1 MVRARVLSILAV
13 LILVPAAATPVRA
26 AGTAREYVPLDV
38 FQLLARAHYVLHG
51 QITHGAGRL
60 AEVKVLENFKGEAPD
75 AIRVDFRDLN
85 IQVSAREEV
94 VLRDGDEY
102 VLFLDKPDFRK
113 PSPKKED
120 IFEPFRGRAGLMLLP
135 PEGAGAVIE
144 AMRSLAPLV
153 SKPPN
158 EQEDGLR
165 QRAQIDNS
173 SLRRAALEELLRLE
187 DANPSDLA
195 WLQKVVQDRDPAVR
209 RLALQMQ
216 AAALH
221 QLGGDEAGEGE
232 RSVLETIRM
241 HAHVDPD
248 ESVRVEATK
257 TLGAWP
263 VKDDV
268 IPDLQSLGVQDGAQS
283 VRYEARRLL
292 FLWGKIG
299 PS

>member
-1 MVRARVLSILAV
+1 MRRASGLVLMALLA
-13 LILVPAAATPVRA
+13 LVTRAEA
-26 AGTAREYVPLDV
+26 AGTAKESVPLDL
-38 FQLLARAHYVLHG
+38 FQLMARAHYVLHG
-51 QITHGAGRL
+51 QITHGAERL
-60 AEVKVLENFKGEAPD
+60 AEVKVLENFKGEAPE
-75 AIRVDFRDLN
+75 AIRIDFRDLN
-85 IQVSAREEV
+85 LQVSSKEAV
-94 VLRDGDEY
+94 VLHDGDEY

-113 PSPKKED
+113 KSEKKED

-135 PEGAGAVIE
+135 PEGAGVLIE

-165 QRAQIDNS
+165 QRAQINNPA
-173 SLRRAALEELLRLE
+173 LRHAAIEELLRLE
-187 DANPSDLA
+187 DAGTADLP
-195 WLQKVVQDRDPAVR
+195 WLQKVCQDRDASVR
-209 RLALQMQ
+209 RLALRML

-221 QLGGDEAGEGE
+221 QLPPDEAGEGE
-232 RSVLETIRM
+232 RSVLESIRM

-268 IPDLQSLGVQDGAQS
+268 VPDLQSLGVQDEAQS

-292 FLWGKIG
+292 FLWGKVG
-299 PS
+299 AS